1 MNLKESIRK
10 VLREETKDYR
20 SGILDIIDKKGLFA
34 GAKTVGGINNLKKVF
49 KDNDEIINRIERQ
62 KGLLEV
68 RYHPDEEV
76 AIRFVLP
83 FKIIGQK
90 NNVWNT
96 NNWGVV
102 NLIYDESKLTEEEN
116 KIFKLFLVDA
126 IVHDGVSEVVANE
139 SNEFRDLSYVSLSEI
154 NGVPTKKIGDP

>member
-34 GAKTVGGINNLKKVF
+34 GAKIVGGINNLKKVF
-49 KDNDEIINRIERQ
+49 KDNDEIINKIERQ

-68 RYHPDEEV
+68 RYHPNDEV

-83 FKIIGQK
+83 FKIIGQE

-96 NNWGVV
+96 NNWGAM

-126 IVHDGVSEVVANE
+126 MFMMVCQ
-139 SNEFRDLSYVSLSEI
+139 
-154 NGVPTKKIGDP
+154 K